1 MRNLEGRVISKH
13 IVATQKKSCS
23 KDSFSSKTR
32 NLNVRVLVALGFRLG
47 ILTENLKR
55 KCKIKKVSFVKVVFY
70 CFHNNR
76 NNRALTLIF
85 SHLLT
90 ENLFIDTSV
99 KFWAKTIQIE
109 FYMNFQRLVIPCVP
123 YLWRHNTSK
132 YKKNLVKYRR
142 KFPKNMPYLWKPVT
156 SDLSKST

>member
-1 MRNLEGRVISKH
+1 MNFWDFMTPNAFLYFTQVKFIFLHFYPQKCRKLVFFAKIPSILVFCPTLPKNQEKLEK
-13 IVATQKKSCS
+13 
-23 KDSFSSKTR
+23 
-32 NLNVRVLVALGFRLG
+32 
-47 ILTENLKR
+47 

-99 KFWAKTIQIE
+99 KF
-109 FYMNFQRLVIPCVP
+109 
-123 YLWRHNTSK
+123 
-132 YKKNLVKYRR
+132 
-142 KFPKNMPYLWKPVT
+142 
-156 SDLSKST
+156 